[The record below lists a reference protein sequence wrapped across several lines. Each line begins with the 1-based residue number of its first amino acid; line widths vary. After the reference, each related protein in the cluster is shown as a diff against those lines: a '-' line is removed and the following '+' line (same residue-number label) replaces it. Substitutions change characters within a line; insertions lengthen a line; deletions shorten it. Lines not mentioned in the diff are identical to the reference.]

1 MNMTV
6 FLLAILAAFIGSA
19 GGFFVGAILYE
30 FFSALCEK

>member
-6 FLLAILAAFIGSA
+6 FLFAILAAFIGSA

-30 FFSALCEK
+30 FFCSLREK